1 MNLSAFGLASLIGMA
16 AAAYLARH
24 GLPRQVTNLQQHT
37 LLGFSPT
44 GAGAPWHLQGPRGA
58 TASIEAGQRLRVD
71 ATPALHAAVMAGI
84 GISLFTALTVQE
96 DLRSGRLTRVLPA
109 WKGGNVAT
117 SRCTRV
123 RVHWRRRCAR
133 WSITWP
139 RTTLGGRA
147 GQASHATAT
156 RSVMDPVYLLVAV
169 GAIVAGFVQGLSGF
183 AFGMVAMS
191 FWAWGLDPRVAAALS
206 VFGALT
212 GQLLAVFTVRRGFNL
227 RLLLPFVLGG
237 LAGIPLGVLVL
248 PQLDMAWFKALLGG
262 FLAVWCPVMLMV
274 RRLPPITMGG
284 RIGDAVA
291 GMAGGVLSG
300 IGGFAGPVPTLWSTL
315 RGFAKDEQR
324 AVIQNF
330 NLAMLAVT
338 MATYVGNGMI
348 TRQMLPYFAIVAP
361 AMLVPT
367 LLGARLYIGISEA
380 RFRQIVLGLLTASG
394 IALLCSA
401 LPVLLSR

>member
-1 MNLSAFGLASLIGMA
+1 M
-16 AAAYLARH
+16 
-24 GLPRQVTNLQQHT
+24 
-37 LLGFSPT
+37 
-44 GAGAPWHLQGPRGA
+44 
-58 TASIEAGQRLRVD
+58 E
-71 ATPALHAAVMAGI
+71 
-84 GISLFTALTVQE
+84 
-96 DLRSGRLTRVLPA
+96 
-109 WKGGNVAT
+109 
-117 SRCTRV
+117 
-123 RVHWRRRCAR
+123 
-133 WSITWP
+133 
-139 RTTLGGRA
+139 
-147 GQASHATAT
+147 
-156 RSVMDPVYLLVAV
+156 PVYLLVAL

-191 FWAWGLDPRVAAALS
+191 FWAWGLDPRLAATLS
-206 VFGALT
+206 VFGALV

-262 FLAVWCPVMLMV
+262 FLALWCPVMLMAHS
-274 RRLPPITMGG
+274 LPPVTVGG
-284 RIGDAVA
+284 RFGDALA

-300 IGGFAGPVPTLWSTL
+300 IGGFAGPIPTLWSTL
-315 RGFAKDEQR
+315 RGFGKDEQR

-338 MATYVGNGMI
+338 MATYVGTGMV

-367 LLGARLYIGISEA
+367 LLGAKLYIGISEA

-394 IALLCSA
+394 VAMLASS
-401 LPVLLSR
+401 LPILLSRGAAG